1 MGAIATQAIKDLNG
15 RWTSRRSLSGGGY
28 SYQISSYQNRDG
40 DSFIL
45 SVEVLPDGTSTAIIK
60 RSPKTILYEYDLNG
74 AVRGTAIPVG
84 LKDRIARDF
93 EAVGEEYADEQE
105 ADTRTD
111 EEKYMDSVLAEEA
124 RTGGSGAVVQPYE
137 YTLMDSE
144 VFPPLYDSQGDVVSG
159 TEQEVE
165 YRLLRGVG
173 ARSEQGVMVE
183 RVQYKFEVYVAGVLK
198 GSPYTRTFDNQADAE
213 TYYSDA
219 VDEQNRVRASLAEQA
234 EQPDPITEVM
244 NYRNITVKYFNI
256 SGSEP
261 FYRLFDGE
269 EIVATYY
276 IDGTN
281 IAGREGMENTTV
293 VLEGNET
300 DEERLKQI
308 INARLDGRVSERTYE
323 VQTWE
328 YYMDNIG
335 ESDNP
340 FEYLDVYGQIVQQ
353 DGGYTMKL
361 NDVDVDLFGTRASS
375 GAVRMRV
382 RNGYTA
388 TMRIAT
394 ENFAYWVYNIDGLQ
408 TTGEGL
414 TGSFVNPHPQIVG
427 ISIGGGLAQAL
438 TAGELD
444 VVQITL
450 KGGDL
455 IHIDV
460 DDDFTGIADLKIEI
474 DGNNYASDAKN
485 INDEVYIVMESVSY
499 ADDDLFADYREQ
511 NPEQVDEDDGQDDD
525 EQDNGDDGNGDGGD
539 EGGFKLDGRTILI
552 AGGIIIGFAV
562 VASII
567 SRSGE

>member
-1 MGAIATQAIKDLNG
+1 MGAIATQALRELNS
-15 RWTSRRSLSGGGY
+15 RWSARQALRGGGY
-28 SYQISSYQNRDG
+28 SYQIDSYQNSDG
-40 DSFIL
+40 DYFML
-45 SVEVLPDGTSTAIIK
+45 TVEILPDGTSTAIIK
-60 RSPKTILYEYDLNG
+60 RSPKTTLYEYDLSG
-74 AVRGTAIPVG
+74 ATAGYQIPTG
-84 LKDRIARDF
+84 LKDRIVSDF
-93 EAVGEEYADEQE
+93 EAVGEEYAAEQA

-111 EEKYMDSVLAEEA
+111 EEKYMDAVLAEEA

-137 YTLMDSE
+137 YTLIDSE
-144 VFPPLYDSQGDVVSG
+144 VFPPLTNSQGEPVG
-159 TEQEVE
+159 GAMQEVE

-183 RVQYKFEVYVAGVLK
+183 TIQYKVEVYIAGERK
-198 GSPYTRTFDNQADAE
+198 GSPYTRTFDNQVDAE
-213 TYYSDA
+213 AYFSDA
-219 VDEQNRVRASLAEQA
+219 VDETTRTRASLLEQS

-244 NYRNITVKYFNI
+244 NYRGITVKWFQFPDN
-256 SGSEP
+256 EK
-261 FYRLFDGE
+261 FYRLYDGDDLL
-269 EIVATYY
+269 ATYY

-281 IAGREGMENTTV
+281 IAGREGEENTTV

-308 INARLDGRVSERTYE
+308 INARLDGRVVERNYE
-323 VQTWE
+323 VRTWE

-335 ESDNP
+335 ASDNP

-353 DGGYTMKL
+353 DSGFTMKL
-361 NDVDVDLFGTRASS
+361 NDVDVDIFGTRASS

-382 RNGYTA
+382 RNGYEA

-394 ENFAYWVYNIDGLQ
+394 ENFAYWVYNIDGLR

-427 ISIGGGLAQAL
+427 ISVGGGATQVL
-438 TAGELD
+438 TQGELD

-460 DDDFTGIADLKIEI
+460 DDDFSGIADLKIEI
-474 DGNNYASDAKN
+474 DGKNYASEAKN
-485 INDEVYIVMESVSY
+485 INDEVYIVMESVYYSDENLFDDY
-499 ADDDLFADYREQ
+499 EEQKPQDVKPDDDR
-511 NPEQVDEDDGQDDD
+511 EDDD
-525 EQDNGDDGNGDGGD
+525 DNGDGEGGD
-539 EGGFKLDGRTILI
+539 EGGFKLDGRTVLI
-552 AGGIIIGFAV
+552 AGGIIIGLAV
-562 VASII
+562 VASLL

>member
-1 MGAIATQAIKDLNG
+1 MGAIATQALRELNS
-15 RWTSRRSLSGGGY
+15 RWSARQALRGGGY
-28 SYQISSYQNRDG
+28 SYQIDSYQNSDG
-40 DSFIL
+40 DYFML
-45 SVEVLPDGTSTAIIK
+45 TVEILPDGTSTAIIK
-60 RSPKTILYEYDLNG
+60 RSPKTTLYEYDLSG
-74 AVRGTAIPVG
+74 ATAGYQIPTG
-84 LKDRIARDF
+84 LKDRIVSDF
-93 EAVGEEYADEQE
+93 EAVGEEYAAEQA

-111 EEKYMDSVLAEEA
+111 EEKYMDAVLAEEA

-137 YTLMDSE
+137 YTLIDSE
-144 VFPPLYDSQGDVVSG
+144 VFPPLTNSQGEPVG
-159 TEQEVE
+159 GAMQEVE

-183 RVQYKFEVYVAGVLK
+183 TIQYKVEVYIAGERK
-198 GSPYTRTFDNQADAE
+198 GSPYTRTFDNQVDAE
-213 TYYSDA
+213 AYFSDA
-219 VDEQNRVRASLAEQA
+219 VDETTRTRASLLEQS

-244 NYRNITVKYFNI
+244 NYRGITVKWFQFPDN
-256 SGSEP
+256 EK
-261 FYRLFDGE
+261 FYRLYDGDDLL
-269 EIVATYY
+269 ATYY

-281 IAGREGMENTTV
+281 IAGREGEENTTV

-308 INARLDGRVSERTYE
+308 INARLDGRVVERNYE
-323 VQTWE
+323 VRTWE

-335 ESDNP
+335 ASDNP

-353 DGGYTMKL
+353 DSGFTMKL
-361 NDVDVDLFGTRASS
+361 NDVDVDIFGTRASS

-382 RNGYTA
+382 RNGYEA

-394 ENFAYWVYNIDGLQ
+394 ENFAYWVYNIDGLR

-427 ISIGGGLAQAL
+427 ISVGGGATQVL
-438 TAGELD
+438 TQGELD

-460 DDDFTGIADLKIEI
+460 DDDFSGIADLKIEI
-474 DGNNYASDAKN
+474 DGKNYASDAKN
-485 INDEVYIVMESVSY
+485 INDEVYIVMESVYYSDENLFDDY
-499 ADDDLFADYREQ
+499 EEQKPQDVKPDDDR
-511 NPEQVDEDDGQDDD
+511 EDDD
-525 EQDNGDDGNGDGGD
+525 DNGDGEGGD
-539 EGGFKLDGRTILI
+539 EGGFKLDGRTVLI
-552 AGGIIIGFAV
+552 AGGIIIGLAV
-562 VASII
+562 VASLL

>member
-1 MGAIATQAIKDLNG
+1 MGAIKTETIKKLNG
-15 RWTSRRSLSGGGY
+15 RWTSRQSLRGGGY
-28 SYQISSYQNRDG
+28 SYQINSYQNRDG
-40 DSFIL
+40 DYFMLNIEI
-45 SVEVLPDGTSTAIIK
+45 VNGVSTAIIK
-60 RSPKTILYEYDLNG
+60 RSPKTILYEYDLSGAANG
-74 AVRGTAIPVG
+74 YSIPTG
-84 LKDRIARDF
+84 LKDRIASDF

-111 EEKYMDSVLAEEA
+111 EEKYIDSVLAEEA

-137 YTLMDSE
+137 YTLVDSE
-144 VFPPLYDSQGDVVSG
+144 VFPPLTDSEGEPVGGAS
-159 TEQEVE
+159 EEIE

-183 RVQYKFEVYVAGVLK
+183 TIQYKVEVYVAGVLK
-198 GSPYTRTFDNQADAE
+198 GQPYTRTFDNQVDAE

-219 VDEQNRVRASLAEQA
+219 VDETTRTREALAEQA
-234 EQPDPITEVM
+234 EQPDPITEVL
-244 NYRNITVKYFNI
+244 NYRGITVKYFNI
-256 SGSEP
+256 AGSEP
-261 FYRLFDGE
+261 YYRLFDGE

-276 IDGTN
+276 IDGTR
-281 IAGREGMENTTV
+281 IAGREGEENTQV

-300 DEERLKQI
+300 DEDRLKQI
-308 INARLDGRVSERTYE
+308 INARLDGRVEARTYE
-323 VQTWE
+323 VRTWE

-335 ESDNP
+335 ASDNP

-353 DGGYTMKL
+353 DGGMTMKL
-361 NDVDVDLFGTRASS
+361 NDVDIDIFGTRASS

-427 ISIGGGLAQAL
+427 ISVGGGAAQVL
-438 TAGELD
+438 TGGELD

-460 DDDFTGIADLKIEI
+460 DDDFSGIADLKIEI
-474 DGNNYASDAKN
+474 DGKDYASDAKN
-485 INDEVYIVMESVSY
+485 INDEVYLVMESVSY
-499 ADDDLFADYREQ
+499 SDDDLFADYREQ
-511 NPEQVDEDDGQDDD
+511 NPEQVKPDDDREDDDDD
-525 EQDNGDDGNGDGGD
+525 GDGEEGDD
-539 EGGFKLDGRTILI
+539 GGFKLDGRTILI
-552 AGGIIIGFAV
+552 AGGIIIGLAV
-562 VASII
+562 VASVL

>member
-1 MGAIATQAIKDLNG
+1 MGKVYDETIRDLNG
-15 RWTSRRSLSGGGY
+15 RWSSRQSLRGGGY
-28 SYQISSYQNRDG
+28 SYQINSYQNSDG
-40 DSFIL
+40 DFFMLNIEI
-45 SVEVLPDGTSTAIIK
+45 VNGVSTAIIK
-60 RSPKTILYEYDLNG
+60 RSPKTTLYEYDLNG
-74 AVRGTAIPVG
+74 ATAGYQIPTG
-84 LKDRIARDF
+84 LKDRIASDF
-93 EAVGEEYADEQE
+93 EAVGEEYAAEQA

-111 EEKYMDSVLAEEA
+111 EEKYIDSVLAEEA

-137 YTLMDSE
+137 YTLIDSE
-144 VFPPLYDSQGDVVSG
+144 VFPPLTDSQGELVG
-159 TEQEVE
+159 GAMQEVE

-183 RVQYKFEVYVAGVLK
+183 TIQYKVEVYIGGELR
-198 GSPYTRTFDNQADAE
+198 GSPYTRTFDNQVDAE
-213 TYYSDA
+213 AYFSDA
-219 VDEQNRVRASLAEQA
+219 VDETTRTRASLAEQA

-244 NYRNITVKYFNI
+244 NYRGITVKYFAFDP
-256 SGSEP
+256 P
-261 FYRLFDGE
+261 FYRIYDGE
-269 EIVATYY
+269 DLLATFY

-281 IAGREGMENTTV
+281 IAGREGEENTQV
-293 VLEGNET
+293 VLVGDET
-300 DEERLKQI
+300 DEDRLKQI
-308 INARLDGRVSERTYE
+308 INARLDGRVVERNYE
-323 VQTWE
+323 VRTWE

-335 ESDNP
+335 ASDNP

-353 DGGYTMKL
+353 DSGFTMKL
-361 NDVDVDLFGTRASS
+361 NDVDVDIFGTRASS

-382 RNGYTA
+382 RNGYEA
-388 TMRIAT
+388 TLRIAT
-394 ENFAYWVYNIDGLQ
+394 ENFAYWVYNIDGLR

-427 ISIGGGLAQAL
+427 ISIGGGATQVL
-438 TAGELD
+438 TGGELD

-474 DGNNYASDAKN
+474 DGKNYATDAKN
-485 INDEVYIVMESVSY
+485 INDEVYIVMESVYYS
-499 ADDDLFADYREQ
+499 DDNLFDDYEEQ
-511 NPEQVDEDDGQDDD
+511 NPQDVQPDDNREDDD
-525 EQDNGDDGNGDGGD
+525 DNGDGEGGD

-562 VASII
+562 IASVI